1 MSTTTETV
9 AVTAA
14 SAGVPLYQSAQ
25 QLEQLT
31 RTEEDRKKNAA
42 QILAISGNLSSQA
55 FVSGFGSI
63 GGEEFFSWLNISE
76 SLHRTGGPEWQK
88 WNSDMKAKLL
98 KLQNEDGTWA
108 GHHCITGRVAVT
120 SAAILLLTA
129 DREPAPDAAKVI
141 HTSTKN
147 R

>member
-1 MSTTTETV
+1 
-9 AVTAA
+9 
-14 SAGVPLYQSAQ
+14 VPR
-25 QLEQLT
+25 QLEQLS

-42 QILAISGNLSSQA
+42 QISAISGALSDQR
-55 FVSGFGSI
+55 FVTGYGSI

-76 SLHRTGGPEWQK
+76 SLHRTGGAPWQK
-88 WNSDMKAKLL
+88 WNTDMKTKLL

-129 DREPAPDAAKVI
+129 DRQPAAEAPKVV
-141 HTSTKN
+141 HTGTHN

>member
-1 MSTTTETV
+1 MQIKQIT
-9 AVTAA
+9 AQLGNQQFVT
-14 SAGVPLYQSAQ
+14 
-25 QLEQLT
+25 
-31 RTEEDRKKNAA
+31 
-42 QILAISGNLSSQA
+42 
-55 FVSGFGSI
+55 GFGSI

-76 SLHRTGGPEWQK
+76 SLHRTGGPAWQK
-88 WNSDMKAKLL
+88 WNGDMKAKLI

-129 DREPAPDAAKVI
+129 DREAAPATAANIQK
-141 HTSTKN
+141 